1 MKTIAISS
9 AGENL
14 DAKVQPLFG
23 RSRFF
28 ILADPETLEW
38 EALDNLTNLSSLQQV
53 GVMTA
58 QNLVRKNIRTVMTG
72 KCGSKAFEEL
82 TAAGIQVVL
91 DTQGTGRQAL
101 QKFIRGDFIPATSPN
116 VSEARA

>member
-1 MKTIAISS
+1 MKTVAISS
-9 AGENL
+9 AGESL

-38 EALDNLTNLSSLQQV
+38 EVLDNLNNISSLQQV

-82 TAAGIQVVL
+82 AAAGVQVLL

-101 QKFIRGDFIPATSPN
+101 EKFIRGDFIPATSPN

>member
-9 AGENL
+9 DGESL

-38 EALDNLTNLSSLQQV
+38 EVLDNMYNLSSLQQV

-58 QNLVRKNIRTVMTG
+58 QNLVRKNIRTVITG
-72 KCGSKAFEEL
+72 KCGSKAFKEL
-82 TAAGIQVVL
+82 TEAGVQVLL

-101 QKFIRGDFIPATSPN
+101 EQFLRGDFIPATSPN